1 MKRNLLSWVT
11 ACVSSPLIWVGTT
24 ALFGEALILPSA
36 SVAQPANVSPSAEIY
51 FQYGEERLAQED
63 YQGAIE
69 AFSRAIRANP
79 SFASAYQNRAIA
91 HLRLGHRQEA
101 ITDYGKAADLFY
113 KQGDTLA
120 FQSAINAIL
129 ELRR

>member
-1 MKRNLLSWVT
+1 MKQKLFSWVT
-11 ACVSSPLIWVGTT
+11 ACVSTPLVWAGTT
-24 ALFGEALILPSA
+24 ALVGETLIWPSA
-36 SVAQPANVSPSAEIY
+36 SVAQPANISQSAEIY

-69 AFSRAIRANP
+69 AFSKAIRVNP

-91 HLRLGHRQEA
+91 HIRLGHRQEA
-101 ITDYGKAADLFY
+101 IADYSKAADLFY